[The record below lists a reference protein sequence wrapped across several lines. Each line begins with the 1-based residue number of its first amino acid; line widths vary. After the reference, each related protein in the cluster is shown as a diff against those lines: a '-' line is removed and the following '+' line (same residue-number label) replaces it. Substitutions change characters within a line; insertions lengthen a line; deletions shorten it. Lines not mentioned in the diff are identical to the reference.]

1 MTDRTEAVPGH
12 RPFRFGVLAGACP
25 DLAAFRR
32 LVRRTEE
39 TGYSSLLVPDHLDQ
53 RWGPLVS
60 LALAAGW
67 TSRLTL
73 GTLMLAA
80 DLRRPAVL
88 FKELATLDQAAPGRL
103 EIGLG
108 AGWFAPDF
116 ARAGV
121 PMDPPAIRIARLEET
136 VHIVRELWDKGAVT
150 YRGRYCSAIDA
161 IGEPRPAP
169 ARWVMGGG
177 GRTMLRTAARHADII
192 SLTAQLSAARKEVPL
207 GANAAAE
214 RFDQRVAW
222 IREDAGDR
230 LAALE
235 LQCLLTAAAVVRD
248 SRDHAERVLAPA
260 FGLPPDEVLDSPVV
274 LAGEVPEIC
283 DRLRARRERYG
294 ISYWVVPAARA
305 EEFEPVVARLA
316 GT

>member
-1 MTDRTEAVPGH
+1 MTAH
-12 RPFRFGVLAGACP
+12 RPFRFGVLAGAFP

-32 LVRRTEE
+32 LVRRAEE
-39 TGYSSLLVPDHLDQ
+39 TGYSSLLVPDHLDH

-108 AGWFAPDF
+108 AGWLAADF
-116 ARAGV
+116 ERAGV
-121 PMDPPAIRIARLEET
+121 PMDPPATRIARLEET
-136 VHIVRELWDKGAVT
+136 VHIVRELWDKGACSVT
-150 YRGRYCSAIDA
+150 GA
-161 IGEPRPAP
+161 IGQPRPAP

-177 GRTMLRTAARHADII
+177 GRRMLRTAVRHADIV
-192 SLTAQLSAARKEVPL
+192 SLTAQLSSARKDVPL
-207 GANAAAE
+207 GANASAE
-214 RFDQRVAW
+214 RFDTRVRW

-230 LAALE
+230 LAELE

-260 FGLPPDEVLDSPVV
+260 FGLPPAEVLDSPVV

-283 DRLRARRERYG
+283 DRLRARRERFG

-305 EEFEPVVARLA
+305 EEFEPVVARLS